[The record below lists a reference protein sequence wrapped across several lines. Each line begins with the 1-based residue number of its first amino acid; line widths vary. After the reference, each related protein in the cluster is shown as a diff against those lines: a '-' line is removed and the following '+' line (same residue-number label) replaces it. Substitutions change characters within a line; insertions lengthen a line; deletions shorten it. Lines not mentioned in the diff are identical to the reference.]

1 MKTNRISDSTQ
12 TSGKTVSAKERLWDR
27 ERPLWEEAQRYRLVR
42 PLSPVFGWEG
52 PSGGAFGKYYSAE
65 PGWKF
70 TEGIDLAR
78 PGALVAP
85 AGPDFTGP
93 LGEGINITNERV
105 FSSFWGPPD
114 RMVFSI
120 GKTDVYN
127 RVGMNCRAPVP
138 SCRPARSEIDAANQ
152 AVPSLTRS
160 MKPVGQMLILAED
173 FTGAPQPEVS
183 TTIHNGVHRLA
194 LEHGAAAAELQL
206 LLTDKETNI
215 FAIKASATGLT
226 KPLSVRLSRHADT
239 LGDLSDPESGHDG
252 EFFWIHQTFAAEKT
266 FPQGFDY
273 YLVAKISGASAAL
286 QTATMQAG
294 LGAPVPFRDDAAPG
308 SAATATLAP
317 EQKLDIVVYATVVT
331 RAEADD
337 PLAEAKRRL
346 NNAEKAGFDTLVARN
361 EQWYRELYERRE
373 HGRIFTGNFDD
384 AKDVSLPFIFQSRY
398 LSRHT
403 YHSNPDPTRFEGD
416 GNYNVMECDEVFW
429 SGLQCFNEELF
440 TSDYV
445 AARDETVANYYVKLF
460 NLWRS
465 AWEAHARSE
474 GMPGM
479 YILRGY
485 VPPVKADVYSSPD
498 PYAMDGCD
506 WATMIWAFKC
516 VWDAFDYGGHGV
528 DFLRDSVY
536 PSLRGIAD
544 FFAAKVTLG
553 DDGCYHIEPSQVREH
568 AIGRDAVDC
577 VGAIKWAFRTA
588 VAAAEQLGV
597 DADRRETWRE
607 RLDRMTPY
615 TVMTDQE
622 GQPVWASIIKGGV
635 PIGSGGTAEFIV
647 NLTDEINLESPAELR
662 RISMRSNRSFGAA
675 GSSGSPLSRL
685 VDCLLGEHPDILC
698 MGNYPMWIWMFAHP
712 AWMIFYAQKSGH
724 GEFAR
729 DLALQTRPQKAI
741 ACWLEPERLLNS
753 RSGTIFFFPCVPS
766 DFDVAFRD
774 FQARGGFRVSGEYRG
789 GTVTYAEITAR
800 RDGICSVMNPWPG
813 QPLSILELP
822 DGTPVEFNQ
831 TQEKVQFAAQAGKT
845 YALRNVA
852 GVSSSGD

>member
-1 MKTNRISDSTQ
+1 MKADPIMDSTQ
-12 TSGKTVSAKERLWDR
+12 RPDNTRPAGERLWDH
-27 ERPLWEEAQRYRLVR
+27 EPSLWAEARNYRLIR
-42 PLSPVFGWEG
+42 PLSPGFGWEG
-52 PSGGAFGKYYSAE
+52 PSGGAFGKQYSPE

-70 TEGIDLAR
+70 SEGIDLAR
-78 PGALVAP
+78 PGASVAP

-93 LGEGINITNERV
+93 LGEGVNITNERV
-105 FSSFWGPPD
+105 FSSFWGTPD

-127 RVGMNCRAPVP
+127 RAAM
-138 SCRPARSEIDAANQ
+138 SCTS
-152 AVPSLTRS
+152 S
-160 MKPVGQMLILAED
+160 MKPVGQMLILAD
-173 FTGAPQPEVS
+173 AFAGAPQPEVN
-183 TTIHNGVHRLA
+183 TTVHDGVHRLA
-194 LEHGAAAAELQL
+194 LAHGAAAADLQL
-206 LLTDKETNI
+206 LLTDKETNV

-226 KPLSVRLSRHADT
+226 KPLSVRLCRHADT
-239 LGDLSDPESGHDG
+239 LGELPNPESGHDG

-273 YLVAKISGASAAL
+273 YLVAKIGGASSAI
-286 QTATMQAG
+286 QTATMQPG
-294 LGAPVPFRDDAAPG
+294 LGAPVPFRDDDAPG
-308 SAATATLAP
+308 SAATATLVP
-317 EQKLDIVVYATVVT
+317 KRKLEVVIYATVVT
-331 RAEADD
+331 RAEADE

-346 NNAEKAGFDTLVARN
+346 NTAEKAGFDRLVGRN

-384 AKDVSLPFIFQSRY
+384 AKDVALPFIFQSRY

-440 TSDYV
+440 TGDYV
-445 AARDETVANYYVKLF
+445 AARDETVADYYVKLF
-460 NLWRS
+460 NFWRS

-474 GMPGM
+474 GMPGL

-544 FFAAKVTLG
+544 FFAAKVTRG

-568 AIGRDAVDC
+568 SIGRDAVDC

-588 VAAAEQLGV
+588 IAAAETLGV
-597 DADRRETWRE
+597 DANRRATWRE
-607 RLDRMTPY
+607 RLDRMKPY
-615 TVMTDQE
+615 YLMPDQE
-622 GQPVWASIIKGGV
+622 GQPVWASIVKDGKPVGR
-635 PIGSGGTAEFIV
+635 GGTAEFIV
-647 NLTDEINLESPAELR
+647 NLADEINLESPPELR
-662 RISMRSNRSFGAA
+662 RIAQRSNRSGY
-675 GSSGSPLSRL
+675 GGSPLSRL
-685 VDCLLGEHPDILC
+685 VDCLLGENPDKLC
-698 MGNYPMWIWMFAHP
+698 MGHNPMWIWMFAHP
-712 AWMIFYAQKSGH
+712 AWMLFYAQKSGH

-753 RSGTIFFFPCVPS
+753 RSGTIFFFPCVPV

-789 GTVTYAEITAR
+789 GAVTHAEITAR
-800 RDGICSVMNPWPG
+800 RNGTCSVMNPWPG
-813 QPLSILELP
+813 QPLSILELS
-822 DGTPVEFNQ
+822 DGTPVEFNR
-831 TQEKVQFAAQAGKT
+831 TQEKVQFESQAGKR
-845 YALRNVA
+845 YLLRA
-852 GVSSSGD
+852 CQ